1 MAILYHIFEKC
12 DLGNRRIFCWV
23 LRIVF
28 DYSLILRAGLPSSV
42 RLCFGQTCS
51 PCESGRFRRPSP
63 RSAYTYTPS
72 GASPAVIVSL
82 SKVPL
87 GFDPKQSRA
96 WHPRELGNRRM
107 RSSLASGKSSTPP
120 ARCIHRPLRDTSSAE
135 YRLLVSLASVGA
147 SRELS
152 SRRSPA
158 HPSSD
163 RLRGSLRSGD
173 TIPHTCAVSPTFRYG
188 AFSFVV
194 FALAAFLSARLT
206 AYNNH
211 ATNPS
216 RRQQSACLQVP
227 NYRFKKSRT
236 TQYREF
242 ATSTPMLTSIKHI
255 DRFHPSADIT
265 VR

>member
-1 MAILYHIFEKC
+1 MADSRVLATA
-12 DLGNRRIFCWV
+12 RRIHIRRRVAV
-23 LRIVF
+23 LRDSSHF
-28 DYSLILRAGLPSSV
+28 RGLR
-42 RLCFGQTCS
+42 
-51 PCESGRFRRPSP
+51 
-63 RSAYTYTPS
+63 
-72 GASPAVIVSL
+72 PAV
-82 SKVPL
+82 
-87 GFDPKQSRA
+87 GGEASRA
-96 WHPRELGNRRM
+96 VHPRELGKRRM

-120 ARCIHRPLRDTSSAE
+120 ARCIHRPQRDTSSAE
-135 YRLLVSLASVGA
+135 YRLLVSRASVGA

-158 HPSSD
+158 
-163 RLRGSLRSGD
+163 L
-173 TIPHTCAVSPTFRYG
+173 IPYTCAVSPTFRYG

-211 ATNPS
+211 VTNPS
-216 RRQQSACLQVP
+216 RRQQSACRQVP